1 MRYIIFCCFFM
12 LSTTAFSQVIINK
25 KDINNRAVNYVEVW
39 EKYNKET
46 EKFFAMVD
54 YGQLDDKKDSE
65 GVNLKMTNDQGQYLE
80 FNGIIDIINYMARN
94 GWEVLH
100 VKTIDKYESY
110 VMKRKSN
117 LMTPQLSTTSE

>member
-1 MRYIIFCCFFM
+1 MRYIIFCCFFI

>member
-1 MRYIIFCCFFM
+1 MRFIVLCCFLFI
-12 LSTTAFSQVIINK
+12 SSTAFSQILVNK
-25 KDINNRAVNYVEVW
+25 KDINKRAVNYLEVW

-54 YGQLDDKKDSE
+54 YGQLDDKNDSA
-65 GVNLKMTNDQGQYLE
+65 GMNLKMTNDQGQYLE

-110 VMKRKSN
+110 VMKRKDDM
-117 LMTPQLSTTSE
+117 MTPQLSTTE